1 VRAYKPDNSG
11 APFSLTST
19 NFVENY
25 VMLWRFQEF
34 NLDEVNEAIN
44 GARTERTFTD
54 SNNDT
59 TTTRY
64 YRIVRSSLTN
74 FTFYWKTNAGDPWAL
89 ITQNQPTNQLLALS
103 QLSGPLQVGIAQGAF
118 STATRDAVFTDFE
131 LTGTNVTFPPPP
143 ATAPSGLVCT
153 ATNTGGSLTFSWTV
167 GDPVNDRSLVIVRA
181 NGNIQASPIKGIVYN
196 ATNSYGASNAAVA
209 VAREFV
215 VFNGPGNSVTVTN
228 LAGNNTLYTVAV
240 YEYSNAAAPAYNT
253 ASPATNTFPGPQTC
267 TNSWTI
273 GASGKWEAGTNW
285 ILGVAPDSSQCII
298 YITNA
303 GSDLVLSGLPAKRV
317 LIDATT
323 STYVSSMTVQELV
336 LSGAGPSVVNWL
348 SLTNADTNVPL
359 HVLNQVS
366 MAAGSQLTVD
376 NSSLQVDGVLGVG
389 AQPAPGFTNNFP
401 ATFSINSGS
410 ALVGTLVVGPVASN
424 GLGTLNVSGGA
435 LLVNNLGIGNNGATN
450 LGSGT
455 GTATVGNGA
464 TLSVSS
470 LSLGSTAGGLG
481 SLVMSNGSSL
491 LVGSNLNLV
500 SGSLSS
506 TSSVSITGGSLL
518 ASNGLVQI
526 GPAGSGQL
534 LISGGIHTL
543 RQVRLGS
550 GDTNGSGF
558 LHLSGGLLTV
568 LGTGTGPGAGLDA
581 NLIVID
587 GGDLNGSGTSLTVG
601 DAHSAEVDVSGDG
614 AAQFATVYVGYSPN
628 YTGTY
633 AQSGGSM
640 AVSSTLVVGDCT
652 SGAIG
657 NATLTGG
664 ILFVTNATHTA
675 VLDVRYGTFALNPG
689 STLVVDNL
697 LTNSSCGNFVN
708 NGGTLLPWSGVP
720 GLGTLHTTNLLLNPG
735 AETGNFSYWTLG
747 GDTPYLVVDTGYN
760 YSGIPP
766 HSGTY
771 EFAGGGDNES
781 LSQAVALVGNQGI
794 TAAAIDTGKLLASI
808 SFWEQGAGFYAPGFN
823 DDADVKIEF
832 LDGNFNTLTARTTP
846 QIDSG
851 VSFVWSNYTAQY
863 VIPIGTRSIRYT
875 MEFILKEAL
884 HEFNYDVC
892 VDDNSLI
899 ISSPPS
905 LNLVVAG
912 PNVVLTWPAWGT
924 NYLLQSTISLSLP
937 NSWQTVT
944 TVPVATQN
952 GLVVTDPLHGPA
964 RFYRLSTPV
973 VP

>member
-1 VRAYKPDNSG
+1 
-11 APFSLTST
+11 
-19 NFVENY
+19 
-25 VMLWRFQEF
+25 
-34 NLDEVNEAIN
+34 
-44 GARTERTFTD
+44 
-54 SNNDT
+54 
-59 TTTRY
+59 
-64 YRIVRSSLTN
+64 
-74 FTFYWKTNAGDPWAL
+74 
-89 ITQNQPTNQLLALS
+89 
-103 QLSGPLQVGIAQGAF
+103 
-118 STATRDAVFTDFE
+118 
-131 LTGTNVTFPPPP
+131 
-143 ATAPSGLVCT
+143 
-153 ATNTGGSLTFSWTV
+153 
-167 GDPVNDRSLVIVRA
+167 
-181 NGNIQASPIKGIVYN
+181 
-196 ATNSYGASNAAVA
+196 
-209 VAREFV
+209 
-215 VFNGPGNSVTVTN
+215 VTN

-450 LGSGT
+450 LGTGT
-455 GTATVGNGA
+455 GTATVGKGA

-491 LVGSNLNLV
+491 IVSSNLTLV

-506 TSSVSITGGSLL
+506 TSLVSITGGSLL

-534 LISGGIHTL
+534 LISDGIHTV
-543 RQVRLGS
+543 RRVRLGS

-558 LHLSGGLLTV
+558 LHLSGGSLTV
-568 LGTGTGPGAGLDA
+568 LGTGIGPGAGLDA
-581 NLIVID
+581 NLIVVD
-587 GGDLNGSGTSLTVG
+587 GGEINGSGTSLTVG
-601 DAHSAEVDVSGDG
+601 DGHSAEIDVSGNCVCQFG
-614 AAQFATVYVGYSPN
+614 AIYVGSAPL

-633 AQSGGSM
+633 NQSGGAMVVYSNM
-640 AVSSTLVVGDCT
+640 IVGDFCPQGA
-652 SGAIG
+652 SGAVG
-657 NATLTGG
+657 ELTLSGG

-675 VLDVRYGTFALNPG
+675 VLDVRNGTFALNPG

-697 LTNSSCGNFVN
+697 LLNNSCGNFVN

-720 GLGTLHTTNLLLNPG
+720 GLGTLHTANLLVNPG
-735 AETGNFSYWTLG
+735 AETSKFSPWLG
-747 GDTPYLVVDTGYN
+747 GDTNPYLHVDDGSLSYIT
-760 YSGIPP
+760 P
-766 HSGTY
+766 HSGNW
-771 EFAGGGDNES
+771 EFAGGGGNGVGNES
-781 LSQAVALVGNQGI
+781 LAQAVALVGNQGI

-808 SFWEQGAGFYAPGFN
+808 SFWEQSRDGNPPGFN

-832 LDGNFNTLTARTTP
+832 LDGNLNTLTARTTP
-846 QIDSG
+846 EIDSG
-851 VSFVWSNYTAQY
+851 VWSNYTAQY

-875 MEFILKEAL
+875 MEFVLKAEL
-884 HEFNYDVC
+884 NPVNYDVC
-892 VDDNSLI
+892 LDDNSLI
-899 ISSPPS
+899 VSSPPS
-905 LNLVVAG
+905 LNLVVVGSNA
-912 PNVVLTWPAWGT
+912 VLNWPAWGT
-924 NYLLQSTISLSLP
+924 NFLLQSTTNLSLP
-937 NSWQTVT
+937 KSWQTVT
-944 TVPVATQN
+944 NVPVTNQN
-952 GLVVTDPLHGPA
+952 GLVVTNALRGPA